1 MDYRS
6 DASLLG
12 LPLIHVRTAEIV
24 DGRVRRGVARGWVAV
39 GDIAF
44 GVVFSVGG
52 VAWGGISL
60 GGLALGLVSLAGMSL
75 GGYAI
80 GGLAIGY
87 YALGGLA
94 IAWQGAL
101 GGVAIAKA
109 FALGGLAIAEHAND
123 PEAQEFMRTSMVRFG
138 RTLLEHSQWFL
149 ILTIIPVVFAWWNRK
164 KDQDH
169 P

>member
-6 DASLLG
+6 KASLLG

-60 GGLALGLVSLAGMSL
+60 GGLA
-75 GGYAI
+75 
-80 GGLAIGY
+80 
-87 YALGGLA
+87 

-109 FALGGLAIAEHAND
+109 YALGGLAIAEHAND

-138 RTLLEHSQWFL
+138 RALLEHSQWFL
-149 ILTIIPVVFAWWNRK
+149 ILTIIP
-164 KDQDH
+164 
-169 P
+169 